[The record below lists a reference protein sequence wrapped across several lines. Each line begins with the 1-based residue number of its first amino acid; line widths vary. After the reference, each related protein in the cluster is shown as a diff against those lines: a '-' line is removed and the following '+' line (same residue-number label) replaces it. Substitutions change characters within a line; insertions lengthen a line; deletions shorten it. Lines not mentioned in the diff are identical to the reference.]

1 MQDLVACM
9 QEFDSFPFDPA
20 SPILRTLQS
29 AIPATD
35 GLRADFNLALAAG
48 EEKLNRFLRERVF
61 SKDTS
66 FYASVPLSKRLTF
79 AKGADTTKPRE
90 DLKATA
96 MEMERDALKAV
107 INLVEVSK
115 LVDLTELLE
124 HRVVEECVA
133 LFNCNGTYRKTQK
146 SKLIQKLS
154 LQYEDLQEPY
164 IAIVDIEMI

>member
-1 MQDLVACM
+1 M
-9 QEFDSFPFDPA
+9 
-20 SPILRTLQS
+20 
-29 AIPATD
+29 
-35 GLRADFNLALAAG
+35 
-48 EEKLNRFLRERVF
+48 
-61 SKDTS
+61 
-66 FYASVPLSKRLTF
+66 TF
-79 AKGADTTKPRE
+79 AKGTGTTKPGE

-107 INLVEVSK
+107 INLVEVRK

-154 LQYEDLQEPY
+154 LQYGDLQEPY
-164 IAIVDIEMI
+164 IAIVDIGMI